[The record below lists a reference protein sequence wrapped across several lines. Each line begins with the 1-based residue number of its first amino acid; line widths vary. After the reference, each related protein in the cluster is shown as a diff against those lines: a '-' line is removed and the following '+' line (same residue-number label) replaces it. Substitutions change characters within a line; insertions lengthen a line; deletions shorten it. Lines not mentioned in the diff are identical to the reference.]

1 MGDDL
6 EADWC
11 FVSLSKF
18 LRSKKMILMTM
29 IARVADGLPLAAS
42 IQEDE
47 QLGKNIVDYQNQAK
61 RLFKTL
67 TATSPIKCSI
77 ESNDYLFHYIIEQD
91 ACFLTLCDRNFNK
104 KLAYSFLED
113 LSQEFYSQY
122 GHKINTATRPYS
134 FIEFDTYI
142 QKAKKTYSD
151 SRGRRNLN
159 NLNTEL
165 QDVQRIMVQNIDDVL
180 QRGAVLSEMENKS
193 HNLTEM
199 SRKYRKDAESLNA
212 TSLAVIAGACGGGVL
227 LVLFLYFWVF

>member
-1 MGDDL
+1 
-6 EADWC
+6 
-11 FVSLSKF
+11 
-18 LRSKKMILMTM
+18 MIFMTM

-47 QLGKNIVDYQNQAK
+47 QVKIPNFPNFKLLTKILSKQLGKNIADYQNQAK

-77 ESNDYLFHYIIEQD
+77 ESNEYLFHYIIEQD

-134 FIEFDTYI
+134 FIEFG
-142 QKAKKTYSD
+142 KSLKN
-151 SRGRRNLN
+151 R
-159 NLNTEL
+159 
-165 QDVQRIMVQNIDDVL
+165 
-180 QRGAVLSEMENKS
+180 ENDIVK
-193 HNLTEM
+193 
-199 SRKYRKDAESLNA
+199 
-212 TSLAVIAGACGGGVL
+212 
-227 LVLFLYFWVF
+227 

>member
-1 MGDDL
+1 MERKVFPKLCPKFNTSMPLSAADVNRIWWLGSWLVFRVTFKIPEVEEDDL
-6 EADWC
+6 DDHDCQGGRWPTPGGLN
-11 FVSLSKF
+11 SRRRTGKF
-18 LRSKKMILMTM
+18 KNSFFSTNVKIFR
-29 IARVADGLPLAAS
+29 
-42 IQEDE
+42 QF

-134 FIEFDTYI
+134 FIEFGKFKNSWKWMTTVLW
-142 QKAKKTYSD
+142 QVFLNFTKKTKI
-151 SRGRRNLN
+151 L
-159 NLNTEL
+159 
-165 QDVQRIMVQNIDDVL
+165 IF
-180 QRGAVLSEMENKS
+180 
-193 HNLTEM
+193 
-199 SRKYRKDAESLNA
+199 
-212 TSLAVIAGACGGGVL
+212 TSN
-227 LVLFLYFWVF
+227 

>member
-1 MGDDL
+1 
-6 EADWC
+6 
-11 FVSLSKF
+11 
-18 LRSKKMILMTM
+18 MILMTM

-47 QLGKNIVDYQNQAK
+47 QVKLKIRFFLEKCQIFRLFQLGKNIVDYQNQAK
-61 RLFKTL
+61 RLVKTL

-134 FIEFDTYI
+134 FIEFG
-142 QKAKKTYSD
+142 KSLKN
-151 SRGRRNLN
+151 R
-159 NLNTEL
+159 
-165 QDVQRIMVQNIDDVL
+165 
-180 QRGAVLSEMENKS
+180 ENDIVK
-193 HNLTEM
+193 
-199 SRKYRKDAESLNA
+199 
-212 TSLAVIAGACGGGVL
+212 
-227 LVLFLYFWVF
+227 